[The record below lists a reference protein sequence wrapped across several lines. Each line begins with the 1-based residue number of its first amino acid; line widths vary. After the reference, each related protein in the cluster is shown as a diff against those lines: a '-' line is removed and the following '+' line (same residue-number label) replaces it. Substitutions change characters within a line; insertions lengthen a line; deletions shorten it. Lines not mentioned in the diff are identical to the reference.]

1 MMRRVTV
8 IGARGQLGSDLVAV
22 LMEQGD
28 YDVIPLTRDEIDCTA
43 WESVRRSLEPLR
55 ADVVVNCAAFVRVDE
70 CEERPEEAFRVN
82 AVGALY
88 VARWCAEGGADCVH
102 VSTDYVFDGTKGSAY
117 TEDDVPRPLNVYGA
131 SKLSGEFLVRSS
143 AQRWLI
149 VRTASL
155 FGQRGSRAKGGNFV
169 DMVLR
174 RARAGEPL
182 RIINDI
188 RMSPTYT
195 LDAAR
200 VLERL
205 MRAGATGLVH
215 VTNASSCT
223 WFQLAQTVL
232 RLVGLE
238 APIESVTAAEF
249 GAKALRPRD
258 SSLTSVRLGVTDGE
272 ELRPWEDAVRA
283 YVADSGIA

>member
-8 IGARGQLGSDLVAV
+8 IGAGGQLGSDLVAV

-43 WESVRRSLEPLR
+43 WESVRQSLETLR

-70 CEERPEEAFRVN
+70 CEERPEDAFRVN
-82 AVGALY
+82 SLGALY

-102 VSTDYVFDGTKGSAY
+102 ISTDYVFDGTKGSAY

-131 SKLSGEFLVRSS
+131 SKLSGEFLVRFS
-143 AQRWLI
+143 APRWLI

-155 FGQRGSRAKGGNFV
+155 FGRRGSRAKGGNFV

-174 RARAGEPL
+174 RAQAGEPL
-182 RIINDI
+182 RVVNDI
-188 RMSPTYT
+188 RMSPTYA

-200 VLERL
+200 GLERL
-205 MRAGATGLVH
+205 IGSGETGIVH
-215 VTNASSCT
+215 VTNTGSCT
-223 WFQLAQTVL
+223 WFELAQTAL
-232 RLVGLE
+232 RLAGLE
-238 APIESVTAAEF
+238 APIEPVTAVEF

-258 SSLTSVRLGVTDGE
+258 SSLTSIRRGVMYGE
-272 ELRPWEDAVRA
+272 ALRPWEDAVRA
-283 YVADSGIA
+283 YLVDSGLT